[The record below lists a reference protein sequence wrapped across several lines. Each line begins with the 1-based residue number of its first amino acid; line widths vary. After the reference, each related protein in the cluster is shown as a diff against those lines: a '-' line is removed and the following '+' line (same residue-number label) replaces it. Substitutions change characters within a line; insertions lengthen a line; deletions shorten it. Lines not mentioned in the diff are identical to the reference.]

1 MGAVVVFL
9 ASLAITIPL
18 GVPIAFVLIL
28 CAIALMQFLGHTDM
42 TIITQNMIMG
52 ANNAS
57 LMAIPFFMLAGEI
70 MSRGGLSTRIVDF
83 ANILVGRVRGGLGYA
98 AILASM
104 IFAGLSGSAV
114 ADAAALGGILIPLM
128 VKNGYSKERSTG
140 VICSGSVIA
149 PIIPPSIPMIV
160 LATGTGLSVTKM
172 FMAGLI
178 PGIILGLCLM
188 VCWTICVKKDGYDD
202 RRTYTKQQVVHI
214 LLDSLPALF
223 MPVLIVGG
231 IRLGI
236 FTPTEAGA
244 FAVVYALLI
253 SLFVYREM
261 KLKDLANIFL
271 EGAKSTGIVMFIVAA
286 ASAVGWLITVAQI
299 PAKVVEFLA
308 PLIAHPLALLLVINL
323 FLFIMGMIMDLT
335 PNILIFGPI
344 LVPVVQAAGID
355 PIVFGVI
362 MVLNLTIGLITPPVG
377 TVLYLG
383 CSIADI
389 SFARVVKGVLPFL
402 LTEIIALLLFTIF
415 PQLISV
421 PMGWLT

>member
-1 MGAVVVFL
+1 MGAVIVFL
-9 ASLAITIPL
+9 LTLAITIPL

-28 CAIALMQFLGHTDM
+28 CAITLMQFLGQTDM

-52 ANNAS
+52 ANNAA
-57 LMAIPFFMLAGEI
+57 LMAIPFFMLAGEV
-70 MSRGGLSTRIVDF
+70 MSRGGLSQRIVDF
-83 ANILVGRVRGGLGYA
+83 AKIVVGRFRGGLGYA

-104 IFAGLSGSAV
+104 IFAGLSGSPV
-114 ADAAALGGILIPLM
+114 ADAAALGGIMIPLM

-140 VICSGSVIA
+140 LLCSGAVIA

-160 LATGTGLSVTKM
+160 LATGTGLSVGKM
-172 FMAGLI
+172 FMAGLV
-178 PGIILGLCLM
+178 PGIILGICLM
-188 VCWTICVKKDGYDD
+188 VCWRII
-202 RRTYTKQQVVHI
+202 VVHDKVDDTVRFTKEQIKHI
-214 LLDSLPALF
+214 LKDSLPALF
-223 MPVLIVGG
+223 MPILIIGG
-231 IRLGI
+231 IRFGI

-244 FAVVYALLI
+244 FAVVYALAI
-253 SLFVYREM
+253 SLFVYKEM
-261 KLKDLANIFL
+261 KWKDLADVFL
-271 EGAKSTGIVMFIVAA
+271 EGAKSTGIVMFIVAS

-299 PAKVVEFLA
+299 PAKVVTLLA
-308 PLIAHPLALLLVINL
+308 PLIAHPLALLLMINL

-362 MVLNLTIGLITPPVG
+362 MVLNLTIGLLTPPVG
-377 TVLYLG
+377 TILYIG
-383 CSIADI
+383 CSIADL
-389 SFARVVKGVLPFL
+389 SFGRVVKGVLPFL
-402 LTEIIALLLFTIF
+402 ACEIIVLLLFSVF

>member
-1 MGAVVVFL
+1 MGAVIVFL
-9 ASLAITIPL
+9 LTLAITIPL

-28 CAIALMQFLGHTDM
+28 CAITLMQFLGQTDM
-42 TIITQNMIMG
+42 SIITQNMIMG
-52 ANNAS
+52 ANNAA
-57 LMAIPFFMLAGEI
+57 LMAIPFFMLAGEV
-70 MSRGGLSTRIVDF
+70 MSRGGLSQRIVDF
-83 ANILVGRVRGGLGYA
+83 AKIVVGRFRGGLGYA

-104 IFAGLSGSAV
+104 IFAGLSGSPV
-114 ADAAALGGILIPLM
+114 ADAAALGGIMIPLM

-140 VICSGSVIA
+140 LLCSGAVIA

-160 LATGTGLSVTKM
+160 LATGTGLSVGKM

-178 PGIILGLCLM
+178 PGIILGICLM
-188 VCWTICVKKDGYDD
+188 VCWRII
-202 RRTYTKQQVVHI
+202 VVHDKVDDTVRFTKEQIKYI
-214 LLDSLPALF
+214 LKDSLPALF
-223 MPVLIVGG
+223 MPILIIGG
-231 IRLGI
+231 IRFGI

-244 FAVVYALLI
+244 FAVVYALAI
-253 SLFVYREM
+253 SLFVYKEM
-261 KLKDLANIFL
+261 KWKDLADVFL
-271 EGAKSTGIVMFIVAA
+271 EGAKSTGIVMFIVAS

-299 PAKVVEFLA
+299 PAKVVTLLA
-308 PLIAHPLALLLVINL
+308 PLIAHPLALLLMINL

-355 PIVFGVI
+355 PLVFGVI

-377 TVLYLG
+377 TILYIG
-383 CSIADI
+383 CSIADLP
-389 SFARVVKGVLPFL
+389 FGRVVKGVLPFL
-402 LTEIIALLLFTIF
+402 ACEIIVLLLFSVF

>member
-140 VICSGSVIA
+140 VICSGSV
-149 PIIPPSIPMIV
+149 
-160 LATGTGLSVTKM
+160 LS
-172 FMAGLI
+172 LI
-178 PGIILGLCLM
+178 
-188 VCWTICVKKDGYDD
+188 
-202 RRTYTKQQVVHI
+202 HI
-214 LLDSLPALF
+214 
-223 MPVLIVGG
+223 
-231 IRLGI
+231 
-236 FTPTEAGA
+236 
-244 FAVVYALLI
+244 
-253 SLFVYREM
+253 
-261 KLKDLANIFL
+261 
-271 EGAKSTGIVMFIVAA
+271 
-286 ASAVGWLITVAQI
+286 
-299 PAKVVEFLA
+299 
-308 PLIAHPLALLLVINL
+308 
-323 FLFIMGMIMDLT
+323 
-335 PNILIFGPI
+335 
-344 LVPVVQAAGID
+344 
-355 PIVFGVI
+355 
-362 MVLNLTIGLITPPVG
+362 
-377 TVLYLG
+377 
-383 CSIADI
+383 
-389 SFARVVKGVLPFL
+389 
-402 LTEIIALLLFTIF
+402 
-415 PQLISV
+415 
-421 PMGWLT
+421 